1 MTTGS
6 ATPDPSAPR
15 RSAAGSN
22 GRSGGDPDQ
31 PVEPAPSTA
40 LAWNVYGA
48 GIDHIGRDG
57 RPETVDVPRPR
68 PDQLLIRVDAVGL
81 CFSDIKLLRLGGEHP
96 KLYGRDL
103 ATDPTR
109 LGHETSVTVIEA
121 GSELRDRFHPGQ
133 RLAIQPDIYVD
144 GRSTAYGYT
153 IPGGLIQY
161 HVIGPEVLAADDG
174 AYVVPVD
181 DRMGYAETAL
191 TEPWA
196 CVEAAYTQRRRLEPL
211 PGGRMWILALPGD
224 ERSYRF
230 GDALAAASEI
240 VVSGAG
246 PALLSAI
253 RSAAG
258 AGTSVIERD
267 VEAAIAVGPYD
278 DVIAIGHHDPGTIA
292 RAGDAVAFRGTI
304 NLVSDQPVAGPVEID
319 VGRLHYHYVAWL
331 GTSGL
336 DISAAYGERRN
347 RAELRAGGVTVVVGA
362 AGPMG
367 QMHIERALAMPD
379 GPRLV
384 VGVDL
389 DADRLEAARAKLMPV
404 AAARGRELRIDAL
417 GREPDAL
424 ATFVRSLTGG
434 RGADDVIIT
443 APSGAAVASGAA
455 AMSPDGMLVLFAGVP
470 VGTRV
475 ALDLSPVFLHGAQYT
490 GTSGSRIAD
499 QALVVS
505 KTVAGEL
512 EPRRAL
518 AAVGGME
525 TAADAL
531 QALVDG
537 RYPGKIVVFPQLTG
551 LPLTAVADLAA
562 DPEIGPLLAT
572 DGSWT
577 SAAERAL
584 FVRHSRTAV
593 AT

>member
-1 MTTGS
+1 MNDTTI
-6 ATPDPSAPR
+6 
-15 RSAAGSN
+15 
-22 GRSGGDPDQ
+22 
-31 PVEPAPSTA
+31 EPAPSTA

-81 CFSDIKLLRLGGEHP
+81 CFSDVKLLRLGGEHP

-103 ATDPTR
+103 TKEPTR
-109 LGHETSVTVIEA
+109 LGHETSVTIIEV
-121 GSELRDRFHPGQ
+121 GEELRDRFKPGQ
-133 RLAIQPDIYVD
+133 RLAIQPDIYVN

-153 IPGGLIQY
+153 IPGGLIQH

-196 CVEAAYTQRRRLEPL
+196 CVEASYTQRRRLNPL
-211 PGGRMWILALPGD
+211 AGGRLWMVARAGD
-224 ERSYRF
+224 ERSYDF
-230 GDALAAASEI
+230 GDALRGAAEI
-240 VVSGAG
+240 VMSGAS
-246 PALLSAI
+246 PRLESAA

-258 AGTSVIERD
+258 SNAALTTAAIE
-267 VEAAIAVGPYD
+267 EAAAGGPYD
-278 DVIAIGHHDPGTIA
+278 DVIVLGRHDPATIG
-292 RAGDAVAFRGTI
+292 RAADALAFRGLLNI
-304 NLVSDQPVAGPVEID
+304 VADAPLEGPVEID
-319 VGRLHYHYVAWL
+319 VGRIHYHYTAYV
-331 GTSGL
+331 GTSGT
-336 DISAAYGERRN
+336 DVTAAYGEKRN
-347 RAELRAGGVTVVVGA
+347 RAELRPGGVAVVVGA

-367 QMHIERALAMPD
+367 QMHVERALAMAD

-389 DADRLEAARAKLMPV
+389 DPERLAAAQARLEPV
-404 AAARGRELRIDAL
+404 AKARGRELRIVTL
-417 GREPDAL
+417 GREPGAL
-424 ATFVRSLTGG
+424 EATVRELTGG
-434 RGADDVIIT
+434 AGADDVIVT
-443 APSGAAVASGAA
+443 APSGQAVVSAAA
-455 AMSPDGMLVLFAGVP
+455 AMAPDGMLVLFAGVP

-475 ALDLSPVFLHGAQYT
+475 ALDLSPVFLSGAQYT

-499 QALVVS
+499 QALVVT
-505 KTVAGEL
+505 KTIAGEL

-525 TAADAL
+525 SAVDAL

-537 RYPGKIVVFPQLTG
+537 RFPGKIVIFPQLTG
-551 LPLTAVADLAA
+551 LPLTGVANLAD
-562 DPEIGPLLAT
+562 DPEIGPKLAA

-584 FVRHSRTAV
+584 FERYGRSAVRT
-593 AT
+593 

>member
-1 MTTGS
+1 MNDTTI
-6 ATPDPSAPR
+6 D
-15 RSAAGSN
+15 
-22 GRSGGDPDQ
+22 
-31 PVEPAPSTA
+31 PAPTTA

-81 CFSDIKLLRLGGEHP
+81 CFSDVKLLRLGSEHP

-103 ATDPTR
+103 TIEPTR
-109 LGHETSVTVIEA
+109 LGHETSVTVIEV
-121 GSELRDRFHPGQ
+121 GEKLRDRFQPGQ
-133 RLAIQPDIYVD
+133 RMAIQPDIYVN

-196 CVEAAYTQRRRLEPL
+196 CVEAAYTQRRRLNPL
-211 PGGRMWILALPGD
+211 TGGRLWVVARPEDDRPYEFGEALRGAAEIVISGASPRL
-224 ERSYRF
+224 EAAAR
-230 GDALAAASEI
+230 LAAAPNAAVKTATIDE
-240 VVSGAG
+240 
-246 PALLSAI
+246 
-253 RSAAG
+253 AAG
-258 AGTSVIERD
+258 G
-267 VEAAIAVGPYD
+267 GPYD
-278 DVIAIGHHDPGTIA
+278 DVIVLGRHDPATVG
-292 RAGDAVAFRGTI
+292 RAADTLAFRGLL
-304 NLVSDQPVAGPVEID
+304 NLVADAPLDGPVEID
-319 VGRLHYHYVAWL
+319 VGRIHYHYTAYV
-331 GTSGL
+331 GTSGT
-336 DISAAYGERRN
+336 DVSAAYGEDRN
-347 RAELRAGGVTVVVGA
+347 RAELRPGGVAVVVGA

-367 QMHIERALAMPD
+367 QMHVERALAIAD

-389 DADRLEAARAKLMPV
+389 DPERLAAAKARLDPV
-404 AAARGRELRIDAL
+404 AEARGRELRIVTL
-417 GREPDAL
+417 GREPGAL
-424 ATFVRSLTGG
+424 EATVRELTNGA
-434 RGADDVIIT
+434 GADDVIVT
-443 APSGAAVASGAA
+443 APSGQAVVSAAA
-455 AMSPDGMLVLFAGVP
+455 AMAPDGMLVLFAGVP

-499 QALVVS
+499 QALVVT

-525 TAADAL
+525 SAADAL

-537 RYPGKIVVFPQLTG
+537 RFPGKIVIFPQLTG
-551 LPLTAVADLAA
+551 LPVTGVADLAN
-562 DPEIGPLLAT
+562 DPEIGPKLAA

-577 SAAERAL
+577 AAAERAL
-584 FVRHSRTAV
+584 FARYGRSAV
-593 AT
+593 PT

>member
-1 MTTGS
+1 MTG
-6 ATPDPSAPR
+6 PDGPADGEQAGVEAAP
-15 RSAAGSN
+15 A
-22 GRSGGDPDQ
+22 
-31 PVEPAPSTA
+31 TA

-57 RPETVDVPRPR
+57 GPEAVPVPRPR

-81 CFSDIKLLRLGGEHP
+81 CFSDVKLLRLGGEHP

-109 LGHETSVTVIEA
+109 LGHETSVTIIEVGA
-121 GSELRDRFHPGQ
+121 ELRDRFRPGQ

-161 HVIGPEVLAADDG
+161 HSIGPEVLAADDG
-174 AYVVPVD
+174 AYVIPVD

-196 CVEAAYTQRRRLEPL
+196 CVEASYTQRRRLEPL
-211 PGGRMWILALPGD
+211 AGGRMWILGSIDDP
-224 ERSYRF
+224 RRYVF
-230 GDALAAASEI
+230 GSVLAGAASI
-240 VVSGAG
+240 VVSNGSADLIAVVRAAAPGATVTTDSAEG
-246 PALLSAI
+246 ALT
-253 RSAAG
+253 
-258 AGTSVIERD
+258 AGT
-267 VEAAIAVGPYD
+267 YD
-278 DVIAIGHHDPGTIA
+278 DVIVLGRHDPDTIS
-292 RAGDAVAFRGTI
+292 RASDAVAFRGTI
-304 NLVSDQPVAGPVEID
+304 NLVADEPLAGPVEID
-319 VGRLHYHYVAWL
+319 VGRLHYHYVAYV
-331 GTSGL
+331 GTSGT
-336 DISAAYGERRN
+336 DVSASYGEGRN
-347 RAELRAGGVTVVVGA
+347 RAEVRSGGVTVVIGA

-367 QMHIERALAMPD
+367 QMHVERALAMAG

-389 DADRLEAARAKLMPV
+389 DADRLATARQKLEPV
-404 AAARGRELRIDAL
+404 AAARGRELRILAI
-417 GREPDAL
+417 GREPGAL
-424 ATFVRSLTGG
+424 EALVRGLTDGH
-434 RGADDVIIT
+434 GADDVIVT
-443 APSGAAVASGAA
+443 APSGQAVVSAAA
-455 AMSPDGMLVLFAGVP
+455 AMAADGMLVLFAGVP

-475 ALDLSPVFLHGAQYT
+475 SLDLSPVFLHGAQYT

-499 QALVVS
+499 QALVVA
-505 KTVAGEL
+505 KTIDGEL

-525 TAADAL
+525 TAAEAL

-551 LPLTAVADLAA
+551 LGLTGLDELAA
-562 DPEIGPLLAT
+562 DPEIGPLLAR

-584 FVRHSRTAV
+584 FARHGRAVVRT
-593 AT
+593 